1 MPKSASEGIAYHV
14 SRLVDN
20 TYDLR
25 DVAET
30 VRVCHS
36 LAVGILRTKA
46 ARGKLHPEILEYDL
60 SALAYDFIGELFR
73 RDESHRFIQFAQ
85 SFAKFGGQMR
95 ENAEVLVF
103 LRKIIA
109 NKVEAGIFR
118 TYREIDPVFSK
129 ILRNVKLILTRC
141 SEYHSV
147 DRLGETYVHRC
158 PESEIQKERLEFP
171 HDLMEKELLQRVA
184 AHDSFEQILQKFF
197 SILNDQSEY
206 RRIYPLVGIVGILKS
221 CYVALS
227 TAELHR
233 AAPWIQDQQGF
244 TKDVKIVVD
253 QVIDDVQARMRST
266 YVGKGKLSEAD
277 YDGYFGAI
285 RDLLDDLFV
294 HQDGECG
301 SYYDYLARQ
310 LRSLALE
317 DYRLVHRARFEYLVK
332 ICKEE
337 ARKELKTLL

>member
-85 SFAKFGGQMR
+85 SFAKFEGKIT
-95 ENAEVLVF
+95 EDDDVLLF
-103 LRKIIA
+103 LRKIVA

-129 ILRNVKLILTRC
+129 ILRNVKLILSRLQDFHC
-141 SEYHSV
+141 L
-147 DRLGETYVHRC
+147 DRLGETYVYSC
-158 PESEIQKERLEFP
+158 AESEIHKERPECP
-171 HDLMEKELLQRVA
+171 HELIEKELI
-184 AHDSFEQILQKFF
+184 EQVSGHESLEQTLSTFF

-206 RRIYPLVGIVGILKS
+206 RKIYPLAGIVGILKS
-221 CYVALS
+221 CYVSLS
-227 TAELHR
+227 FAELDAR
-233 AAPWIQDQQGF
+233 GSWIQDQQGF
-244 TKDVKIVVD
+244 TKDVEIVVN
-253 QVIDDVQARMRST
+253 QVIVDMQSKMKST
-266 YVGKGKLSEAD
+266 YVTKGKLSEAD
-277 YDGYFGAI
+277 YEGYFSAI

-294 HQDGECG
+294 QQNGECG
-301 SYYDYLARQ
+301 SYFDYLAKHFP
-310 LRSLALE
+310 AIDLE
-317 DYRLVHRARFEYLVK
+317 GYRLSHRARFEYLVK

>member
-1 MPKSASEGIAYHV
+1 MPKSASEGIAYHA

-60 SALAYDFIGELFR
+60 CALAYDFIGELFR
-73 RDESHRFIQFAQ
+73 RDESHRFIEFAR

-118 TYREIDPVFSK
+118 TYREVDPVFSK
-129 ILRNVKLILTRC
+129 ILRNVKLILTGC

-158 PESEIQKERLEFP
+158 PESEIQKERAEFP
-171 HDLMEKELLQRVA
+171 HDLMEKELLERVA
-184 AHDSFEQILQKFF
+184 AHDSFEQKLVKCF

-206 RRIYPLVGIVGILKS
+206 RRIYPLAGIVGILKS
-221 CYVALS
+221 CYVSLS
-227 TAELHR
+227 FAELDAR
-233 AAPWIQDQQGF
+233 GSWIQDQQGF
-244 TKDVKIVVD
+244 TKDVEIVVN
-253 QVIDDVQARMRST
+253 QVIVDMQSKMKST
-266 YVGKGKLSEAD
+266 YVTKGKLSEAD
-277 YDGYFGAI
+277 YEGYFSAI

-294 HQDGECG
+294 QQNGECG
-301 SYYDYLARQ
+301 SYFDYLAKHFP
-310 LRSLALE
+310 AIDLE
-317 DYRLVHRARFEYLVK
+317 GYRLSHRARFEYLVK